1 MSFRL
6 ADSSDS
12 ALPNRNPSSRFHLSI
27 IGRGDADVNHKLSV
41 LGDRQKGGE
50 QVGSNKVLWV
60 SGKKMHNYSLYM
72 KNTVIST
79 SRWARCLISSN
90 KKAHSGCL

>member
-1 MSFRL
+1 MRFGL

-12 ALPNRNPSSRFHLSI
+12 ALPGGNPSSRFHLSI

-41 LGDRQKGGE
+41 QRGGE

-60 SGKKMHNYSLYM
+60 SGKKMHNYSRYM
-72 KNTVIST
+72 KKNTVIST
-79 SRWARCLISSN
+79 SRWTHC
-90 KKAHSGCL
+90 